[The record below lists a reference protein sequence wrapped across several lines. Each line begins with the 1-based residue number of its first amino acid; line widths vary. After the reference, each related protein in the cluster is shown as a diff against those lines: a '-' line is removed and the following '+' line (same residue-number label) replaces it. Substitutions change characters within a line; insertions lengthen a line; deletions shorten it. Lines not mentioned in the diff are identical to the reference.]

1 MKNIGI
7 LTGTR
12 AEYGLLK
19 PVMQKVEQDKDL
31 NLCLIVTGMHLSEQF
46 GYTYREIEKDGFR
59 IDYKNDM
66 ELVSDTSYAICKS
79 MGKELAGF
87 ADIFEEADLDML
99 VLLGDRFEIQMA
111 AVAAMLYRIPVAH
124 IHGGELTQ
132 GLMEDAI
139 RHSVTKM
146 SD

>member
-99 VLLGDRFEIQMA
+99 VLLCVFPRFSFSFRM
-111 AVAAMLYRIPVAH
+111 
-124 IHGGELTQ
+124 
-132 GLMEDAI
+132 
-139 RHSVTKM
+139 K
-146 SD
+146 

>member
-46 GYTYREIEKDGFR
+46 GYTYREIEKD
-59 IDYKNDM
+59 
-66 ELVSDTSYAICKS
+66 
-79 MGKELAGF
+79 
-87 ADIFEEADLDML
+87 
-99 VLLGDRFEIQMA
+99 
-111 AVAAMLYRIPVAH
+111 
-124 IHGGELTQ
+124 
-132 GLMEDAI
+132 
-139 RHSVTKM
+139 
-146 SD
+146 

>member
-46 GYTYREIEKDGFR
+46 GYTYREIEKDGFDSIGGWMFFMLGMDIEINQSVDFSGYRFKVVEIDKFRVISIKIER
-59 IDYKNDM
+59 IK
-66 ELVSDTSYAICKS
+66 
-79 MGKELAGF
+79 
-87 ADIFEEADLDML
+87 
-99 VLLGDRFEIQMA
+99 
-111 AVAAMLYRIPVAH
+111 
-124 IHGGELTQ
+124 
-132 GLMEDAI
+132 
-139 RHSVTKM
+139 
-146 SD
+146 